1 MFLGIVARASR
12 HGITSSLLKWLV
24 ILSFPAFFR
33 FAAGLGSKGE
43 DTILSH
49 LQCIQRRILVGT
61 TRSSLDNAVC
71 LCSGFAFQ
79 SPYSESS
86 IPVTTYAHCFLGIA
100 QLPSIVI

>member
-24 ILSFPAFFR
+24 VLSFPAFFR

-49 LQCIQRRILVGT
+49 LQCIQRRILGLPAPHWITPFACVLV
-61 TRSSLDNAVC
+61 SHFSLPIQN
-71 LCSGFAFQ
+71 
-79 SPYSESS
+79 P
-86 IPVTTYAHCFLGIA
+86 
-100 QLPSIVI
+100 PSR